1 MKVIINC
8 QEYPDFELEKQIL
21 HEELDEVEIV
31 ESRTIAPIEFVK
43 EAR

>member
-21 HEELDEVEIV
+21 CQELSGAEIV
-31 ESRTIAPIEFVK
+31 ESRTIDPIEFVK